1 MFSSIGWPEVF
12 AILVLGLIVIGPE
25 RLPGL
30 IQDVRAA
37 VYAARK
43 AINNAKAELNG
54 DLGKEFEEFRKPLSE
69 VAKWQRMGPRAAL
82 TKALFDGDEEFMD
95 SFDPK
100 KIMAQD
106 TAGQAHRRKQRAE
119 DRTKEA
125 PSGTGSTPAAPA
137 RPTAPRAEGTGND
150 GGFDW
155 ADIM

>member
-82 TKALFDGDEEFMD
+82 TKVLFDGDEEFMD

-125 PSGTGSTPAAPA
+125 PSGTGSTPA